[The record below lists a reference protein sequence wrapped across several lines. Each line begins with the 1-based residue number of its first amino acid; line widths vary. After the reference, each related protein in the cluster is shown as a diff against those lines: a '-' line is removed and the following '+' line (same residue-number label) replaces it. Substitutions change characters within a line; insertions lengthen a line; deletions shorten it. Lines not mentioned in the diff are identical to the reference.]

1 MKSKSLHFLVNSLL
15 SLLLLVV
22 TIGTTAK
29 AAFDHTTSLGVTTNA
44 IVSGIGNKSQEI
56 VPLVIDQVIK
66 NSEPKVAEAI
76 TKNRAQITDAAI
88 KLLNNPEF
96 KTVLADVAN
105 TISAALVAGKS
116 AATIDPTALVDTL
129 AKSIN
134 DAAGEQV
141 IIKSSDIKTMATSQK
156 IDLSNQLKV
165 YNNISSILSKVMLL
179 WILIVLL
186 LIVLVL
192 TRKILALR
200 ILSKILISLGIPMLV
215 LWFVLPNIVTSMI
228 KSQADSDLPRILVPI
243 VYKSVTSFTFSLGII
258 YILLS
263 GVCYGGYRVLASKN
277 NQNRSPTE

>member
-1 MKSKSLHFLVNSLL
+1 
-15 SLLLLVV
+15 
-22 TIGTTAK
+22 
-29 AAFDHTTSLGVTTNA
+29 
-44 IVSGIGNKSQEI
+44 
-56 VPLVIDQVIK
+56 
-66 NSEPKVAEAI
+66 
-76 TKNRAQITDAAI
+76 
-88 KLLNNPEF
+88 
-96 KTVLADVAN
+96 
-105 TISAALVAGKS
+105 
-116 AATIDPTALVDTL
+116 
-129 AKSIN
+129 
-134 DAAGEQV
+134 
-141 IIKSSDIKTMATSQK
+141 
-156 IDLSNQLKV
+156 
-165 YNNISSILSKVMLL
+165 MLL